1 MDGRG
6 AALTTDA
13 RPALSIEGRG
23 PRSTAF
29 AVRASARE
37 QTQQREFFDGVF
49 GLAALD
55 ASRAARSELFDG
67 LAARVCLDDGRVDV
81 AVAADRRRVAQ
92 AFGDAAHRGGDVF
105 LRQPLVVAATNLG
118 EFRRGQK
125 RPAPRAEVF
134 GGELRRGRRLD
145 VVVHVAREDCAHA
158 PVLSVVLEEF
168 GAADGLDVAHERGE
182 FFVNEYEPLAD
193 VVLARELEDEATA
206 ALDFEVAVAERR
218 HAVSAVTADARLRA
232 DAEVE
237 VVDESDDD
245 RQHALSTE
253 VVARDVL
260 VRPAPERGQGFA
272 EALDLLVL
280 PSRAQRDER
289 RVVDALHAPGAVNAR
304 GLKSASRRGRDSNV
318 APSGRDDER
327 LDAFERGLVCD
338 ALARSGLVAEAARLR
353 AAPAPPVR

>member
-55 ASRAARSELFDG
+55 ASRAARSELLDS

-81 AVAADRRRVAQ
+81 TVAADRRRVAQ
-92 AFGDAAHRGGDVF
+92 AFGDAAHCGGDVF
-105 LRQPLVVAATNLG
+105 LRQPLVVAATYLG

-125 RPAPRAEVF
+125 RAAPRAEVF

-145 VVVHVAREDCAHA
+145 VFVHVAREDCAHA

-218 HAVSAVTADARLRA
+218 HAVSAVTADGRFRA
-232 DAEVE
+232 DAEGGGVGGWGG
-237 VVDESDDD
+237 DPPPP
-245 RQHALSTE
+245 RST
-253 VVARDVL
+253 RG
-260 VRPAPERGQGFA
+260 VR
-272 EALDLLVL
+272 
-280 PSRAQRDER
+280 RAC
-289 RVVDALHAPGAVNAR
+289 LI
-304 GLKSASRRGRDSNV
+304 
-318 APSGRDDER
+318 
-327 LDAFERGLVCD
+327 
-338 ALARSGLVAEAARLR
+338 
-353 AAPAPPVR
+353 